1 MKICMMNIADGLENR
16 DIAIRIRIQQD
27 GDTVM
32 QIRIQQDPVIRREE
46 NVKNAGMTGDWCSF
60 SFVVDS
66 AGSCFH
72 CSFWFHDYSWNFTGA
87 IYGGICSDIAD
98 ICMYR

>member
-1 MKICMMNIADGLENR
+1 MKICMMISTVRICMMNIADGLENR

-46 NVKNAGMTGDWCSF
+46 TVKNAGMTGD
-60 SFVVDS
+60 
-66 AGSCFH
+66 
-72 CSFWFHDYSWNFTGA
+72 
-87 IYGGICSDIAD
+87 
-98 ICMYR
+98 R

>member
-1 MKICMMNIADGLENR
+1 MKICMMISTVRICMMNIADGLENR

-46 NVKNAGMTGDWCSF
+46 NVKNAGTTGDRKRLVQF
-60 SFVVDS
+60 L
-66 AGSCFH
+66 
-72 CSFWFHDYSWNFTGA
+72 
-87 IYGGICSDIAD
+87 IC
-98 ICMYR
+98 CGFCRFLLPLQLLVP